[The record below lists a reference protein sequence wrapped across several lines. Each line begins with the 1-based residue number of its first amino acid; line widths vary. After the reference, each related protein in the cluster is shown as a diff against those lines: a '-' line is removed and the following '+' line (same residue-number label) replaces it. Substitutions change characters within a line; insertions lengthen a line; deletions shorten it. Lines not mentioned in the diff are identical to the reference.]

1 MQSVPI
7 STNIVSLIPQS
18 LITYHI
24 IHSHDF
30 NLLQHSF
37 TWLWSTTTFFLITLT
52 YHIFYDDLDLLPHFF
67 SLPWPTTFLLIT
79 LTYHISSHYLDL
91 LQHSFTWPWPTT
103 IFLIMTLT
111 SYHISSHDLDLL
123 LPIVTYMSCIFKNHN
138 IPVAF

>member
-79 LTYHISSHYLDL
+79 LIYYNIPSHDHDL
-91 LQHSFTWPWPTT
+91 LPYFLSWPWPAIT
-103 IFLIMTLT
+103 FLLMTLI
-111 SYHISSHDLDLL
+111 YFFPLSHTWVAFLK
-123 LPIVTYMSCIFKNHN
+123 IITYQWHFKNDN
-138 IPVAF
+138 CK